1 MRNSLKTLLVA
12 SLLTAGACGGGSE
25 GKDVGAFVGVWTPT
39 SGNIMYTCAG
49 QSVTVASTALT
60 WAVGTSSDL
69 IQTAPGS
76 SCVMHA
82 DISANTATETGTQTC
97 VIPGTDD
104 YGDSIT
110 DSLSFTAYTFVLG
123 ADGRTATENFSGT
136 LLETDDT
143 VGTSVTCTMS
153 ETGAS
158 YQKQ

>member
-12 SLLTAGACGGGSE
+12 SFLTAGACGGGSE
-25 GKDVGAFVGVWTPT
+25 GKNLGAFVGVWTPT
-39 SGNIMYTCAG
+39 SGNIMYACAG
-49 QSVTVASTALT
+49 QSVTAPSTALT

-82 DISANTATETGTQTC
+82 DISSDTATETGTQTC
-97 VIPGTDD
+97 VIPSVDS

-123 ADGRTATENFSGT
+123 TDGKTATENFSGT
-136 LLETDDT
+136 VLETDNT
-143 VGTSVTCTMS
+143 VGTSTTCTMS

>member
-1 MRNSLKTLLVA
+1 MRNSLNTLLMA
-12 SLLTAGACGGGSE
+12 SLLTAGACGGGAD
-25 GKDVGAFVGVWTPT
+25 GKDLAAFVGVWTPT

-49 QSVTVASTALT
+49 QSVTAPSTALT
-60 WAVGTSSDL
+60 WAAGTSSDL

-97 VIPGTDD
+97 VIPSVDG

-123 ADGRTATENFSGT
+123 SDGKTATENFSGT
-136 LLETDDT
+136 LFETDDT
-143 VGTSVTCTMS
+143 IGTSATCTMS

>member
-1 MRNSLKTLLVA
+1 MRNSFKTLLVA
-12 SLLTAGACGGGSE
+12 SLLTAGACGGSD
-25 GKDVGAFVGVWTPT
+25 GKDLAAFVGVWTPT
-39 SGNIMYTCAG
+39 SGNVMYTCAG
-49 QSVTVASTALT
+49 QSVTAPSTAVT
-60 WAVGTSSDL
+60 WAVSSSSDL

-82 DISANTATETGTQTC
+82 DISANTATETGTQSC
-97 VIPGTDD
+97 VVQTTSD

-110 DSLSFTAYTFVLG
+110 ESFSFTAYTFVLG
-123 ADGRTATENFSGT
+123 SDGRTATENFSGT

-143 VGTSVTCTMS
+143 VGTSTTCTMS

>member
-1 MRNSLKTLLVA
+1 MRNSFKTLLVA
-12 SLLTAGACGGGSE
+12 SLLTAGACGGSD
-25 GKDVGAFVGVWTPT
+25 GKDFAAFVGVWTPT
-39 SGNIMYTCAG
+39 SGNVLFTCAG
-49 QSVTVASTALT
+49 QSVTAPSTAVT
-60 WAVGTSSDL
+60 WALSSSSDL

-82 DISANTATETGTQTC
+82 DTSDNTATETGTQTC
-97 VIPGTDD
+97 VVQTTSD

-110 DSLSFTAYTFVLG
+110 KSFSFTAYTFVLG
-123 ADGRTATENFSGT
+123 SDGKTATENFSGT

-143 VGTSVTCTMS
+143 VGTSTTCTMT

>member
-1 MRNSLKTLLVA
+1 MRNSFKTLLVA
-12 SLLTAGACGGGSE
+12 TLLTAGACGGSD
-25 GKDVGAFVGVWTPT
+25 GKDLAAFVGVWTPT
-39 SGNIMYTCAG
+39 SGNIVYACAG
-49 QSVTVASTALT
+49 QSITAASTAMT

-69 IQTAPGS
+69 IQTAPGT

-97 VIPGTDD
+97 VVPTTSD

-110 DSLSFTAYTFVLG
+110 ESFSYTAYTFVLG
-123 ADGRTATENFSGT
+123 ADGKTATENFSGT
-136 LLETDDT
+136 LFETDDT
-143 VGTSVTCTMS
+143 VGTSTTCTMS